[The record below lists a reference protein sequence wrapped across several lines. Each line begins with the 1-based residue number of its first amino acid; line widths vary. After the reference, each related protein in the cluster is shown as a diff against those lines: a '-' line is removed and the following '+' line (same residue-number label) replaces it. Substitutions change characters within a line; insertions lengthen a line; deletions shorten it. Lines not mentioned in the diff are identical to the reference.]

1 MKKQFV
7 LYYIVTAMLFT
18 FNSCKTENEPVIE
31 TQEVYLPMSVGN
43 YWIYQHYKID
53 SLGNETP
60 LRNAFDSLY
69 IVKDSV
75 INGERYYAFE
85 NSGYFGK
92 LQGLFRDSCGYLI
105 KSTGEIYFS
114 ATNFTD
120 TIDYDYVYKKEY
132 SPNRLLLYL
141 LKTKMN
147 PVKQTVSTPS
157 GNYYTLMSNGFLT
170 FYYYDE
176 LGNVTDTINASL
188 NTYFAPNIGM
198 VIDTYRY
205 YLGAKQDKIKIERR
219 LLRFKIN
226 E

>member
-1 MKKQFV
+1 MKKQFI
-7 LYYIVTAMLFT
+7 LYYIATVMLFSL
-18 FNSCKTENEPVIE
+18 NSCKTENEPVIE

-60 LRNAFDSLY
+60 LRNTFDSLY

-75 INGERYYAFE
+75 INGKRYYAFK
-85 NSGYFGK
+85 NSEYFGK
-92 LQGLFRDSCGYLI
+92 LQGLYRDSCGYLV

-120 TIDYDYVYKKEY
+120 TIDYDYVYNKEY
-132 SPNRLLLYL
+132 DPKRLLFYL

-147 PVKQTVSTPS
+147 PVKQAVSTPS

-176 LGNVTDTINASL
+176 LGNITDTINTSL

-198 VIDTYRY
+198 VLDTYRY
-205 YLGAKQDKIKIERR
+205 YSGTKQDKIKMERR